1 MIVRRLLTFFAFLVL
16 VASFARAQTQ
26 MRLDADGKW
35 VPVTTEV
42 DPASDEGVISRARKQ
57 LAENRPKG
65 ALALLDS
72 WLKRN
77 ATQDKPETA
86 EALLRRGDAKLAM
99 KDEYEALYDYERV
112 IKEYPGT
119 PQFVTAVEREL
130 EIGLMYLNGLK
141 KKQWGLRIDNAERI
155 GEELLIRVQER
166 VPGSQLAQRAAIEL
180 ANYYYKQRDLRM
192 AAEAYDIFLANF
204 PTSEYR
210 QLAMQRRIF
219 ANIGRYKGPRYDAS
233 GLIEAQYLVR
243 DFAARYPKQAEQIG
257 MTDALISRL
266 DESAAEQMFETAKWY
281 YTKDDPVSAKY
292 TLAKLIQKHP
302 DTVAARKS
310 QAIFEQKKWP
320 LPKPRVQPKDDA
332 NDEPADIPEASAD
345 GAEKDIKG
353 SAGESAPASAP
364 TAPTSPATSAPAP
377 ATTTPAAP
385 ATTPA
390 PTPQQ
395 EQPK

>member
-1 MIVRRLLTFFAFLVL
+1 MSLRRILFLICFLLLPAVP
-16 VASFARAQTQ
+16 VIAQTQ
-26 MRLDADGKW
+26 MRLDPDGKW
-35 VPVTTEV
+35 VPVGPEP
-42 DPASDEGVISRARKQ
+42 DPTSDEGVMNRARKQ
-57 LAENRPKG
+57 LAENRPRG

-72 WLKRN
+72 WIKRN
-77 ATQDKPETA
+77 SAQEKPETA
-86 EALLRRGDAKLAM
+86 EALLRRGDAKLAL

-130 EIGLMYLNGLK
+130 EIGLMYLGGLK
-141 KKQWGLRIDNAERI
+141 KKMWGLRIDNATRI

-180 ANYYYKQRDLRM
+180 ANYYYRIRDLRM

-243 DFAARYPKQAEQIG
+243 DFAARYPQQAEQIG
-257 MTDALISRL
+257 MTDALIARL

-281 YTKDDPVSAKY
+281 FVRDDVVGAKY
-292 TLAKLIQKHP
+292 TLKRLLQKHP
-302 DTVAARKS
+302 DTVAARRTE
-310 QAIFEQKKWP
+310 AIFQERKWELPPARARKK
-320 LPKPRVQPKDDA
+320 A
-332 NDEPADIPEASAD
+332 EEAEEEPGTDKVPTAAAD
-345 GAEKDIKG
+345 GAEQTIKKT
-353 SAGESAPASAP
+353 GEAVVDKSAPASKP
-364 TAPTSPATSAPAP
+364 SPAP
-377 ATTTPAAP
+377 AAP
-385 ATTPA
+385 PS
-390 PTPQQ
+390 Q
-395 EQPK
+395 EPPK

>member
-1 MIVRRLLTFFAFLVL
+1 
-16 VASFARAQTQ
+16 

-180 ANYYYKQRDLRM
+180 ANYYFKQRDLRM

-292 TLAKLIQKHP
+292 TLAKLMRKHP

-310 QAIFEQKKWP
+310 QAIFEAKKWP
-320 LPKPRVQPKDDA
+320 LPKPIVIPKDDDA
-332 NDEPADIPEASAD
+332 SDEPVKIPEASAD
-345 GAEKDIKG
+345 GAETDIKQG
-353 SAGESAPASAP
+353 PTEPAP
-364 TAPTSPATSAPAP
+364 TR
-377 ATTTPAAP
+377 PAAP
-385 ATTPA
+385 ATTPTPRPAA
-390 PTPQQ
+390 PVPAIPAPAPATPAPATAPASSPNTTPQQ